1 MGFFTGLFI
10 GIAIG
15 AGILLG
21 SLRVKQWAKE
31 QISEDR
37 I

>member
-15 AGILLG
+15 AGIVLG
-21 SLRVKQWAKE
+21 SLRVKRYMRE

-37 I
+37 L